1 MAYEFKHVYDSE
13 NTHLLDE
20 LYIDSTDPSIVNS
33 LSARLESTTKDSGA
47 RVILVFTNSVLAAR
61 LLRAGDE
68 AVMGGSGFAWLI
80 SSSAMKDLGMISR
93 LSHADEPKETFG
105 VLQTGSLGLVEETWQ
120 YHSQDPMIE
129 FTEVITLAT
138 QFYIS
143 EFFPVIKASSISGA
157 AALTYFT
164 GNHEISSLPYAI
176 SFESGVRQN
185 SYKIT
190 NIVDFVEI

>member
-1 MAYEFKHVYDSE
+1 MANEFKRVYDSV

-20 LYIDSTDPSIVNS
+20 LFIDSTVPSIVNS
-33 LSARLESTTKDSGA
+33 LRARLESTTKNSGA

-68 AVMGGSGFAWLI
+68 AAMGGFGFAWLI
-80 SSSAMKDLGMISR
+80 NSAAMADLGMISR
-93 LSHADEPKETFG
+93 LSHADEPEETFG
-105 VLQTGSLGLVEETWQ
+105 VLRTGSLGLVDEAWQ
-120 YHSQDPMIE
+120 YHAQDPMIE

-143 EFFPVIKASSISGA
+143 QSFPVTKASSISGA

-164 GNHEISSLPYAI
+164 SNHEIPSLPYAI
-176 SFESGVRQN
+176 SFESGIRQN
-185 SYKIT
+185 RYKIT